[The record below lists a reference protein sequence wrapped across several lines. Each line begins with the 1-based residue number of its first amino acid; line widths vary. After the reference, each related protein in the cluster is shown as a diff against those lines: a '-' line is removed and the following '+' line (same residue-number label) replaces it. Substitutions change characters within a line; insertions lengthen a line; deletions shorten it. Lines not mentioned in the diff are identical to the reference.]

1 MRGASMDSQDIY
13 QEYIIELYKNPLNFG
28 AIVNADYSAEAFN
41 PTCGDRIV
49 LYLKVSNE
57 KVTEARHSGE
67 GCAISQAS
75 ASLLTQSMKG
85 KTLEELKALT
95 KDDALRL
102 LKIDLSKNPTRIR
115 CALLPLDALRKAV
128 MPRELATV

>member
-1 MRGASMDSQDIY
+1 MDSQDIY

-28 AIVNADYSAEAFN
+28 AIADADYRAEAFN

-49 LYLKVSNE
+49 LYLKVSGG

-75 ASLLTQSMKG
+75 ASLLTESMKG

-95 KDDALRL
+95 KDDVMRL
-102 LKIDLSKNPTRIR
+102 IRIDLSKNPTRIR
-115 CALLPLDALRKAV
+115 CALLPLDALMKAIG
-128 MPRELATV
+128 ASK